1 MLRLDPSTP
10 VPPFEQIRAQ
20 IALQVAAG
28 RLLPGDRLPTIRTL
42 ADELDVAANTV
53 ARAYRELIAT
63 GICIAAGRRGTF
75 VADEPPV
82 AFDVA
87 TRSEVLADAA
97 IAFVQTARELD
108 VPIDE
113 ALEAIIDAMRSPT
126 RASGSPGSVSPG
138 SGSQGSGSGGSADV
152 RPGDNVVADA

>member
-20 IALQVAAG
+20 IALQVASG
-28 RLLPGDRLPTIRTL
+28 RLRPGDRLPTIRTL
-42 ADELDVAANTV
+42 SGDLDVAANTV

-63 GICIAAGRRGTF
+63 GICVAAGRRGTF
-75 VADEPPV
+75 VAEEPPV

-87 TRSEVLADAA
+87 IRSEVLSEAA
-97 IAFVQTARELD
+97 TAFAQAARELD

-113 ALEAIIDAMRSPT
+113 ALEAIIEAMRAPSRVSTAVSARST
-126 RASGSPGSVSPG
+126 R
-138 SGSQGSGSGGSADV
+138 
-152 RPGDNVVADA
+152 